1 VTLAALAVSVAM
13 ALGFA
18 LALAALRGRRP
29 RPTANDGMTA
39 HDRRRGKDPM
49 LEDLDPAET
58 REWVEALDSVLAF
71 EGADRAYV
79 LLDEVL
85 TQARRKG
92 APVPYAATTP
102 YLNTIPPD
110 REDRLDPR
118 QLTLDHQIRSL
129 IRWNALAIVLR
140 ANAESSELGGHI
152 ASFQSAATLYDVGFQ
167 HFFRAPADDHGGD
180 LLFIQGHSS
189 PGIYARSFVEGRL
202 SEDQLSKFR
211 METGGG
217 GLSSYPHPWLMP
229 DYWQLP
235 TVSMGLGPI
244 MAIYQARFLKYLASR
259 GLADTSARKVWAF
272 LGDGETDEPES
283 LGAISLASREKLDN
297 LIFVV
302 NCNLQRLDGPVR
314 GNGKIIQELEGIFR
328 GAGWNV
334 IKTIWGSGWD
344 PLIARDSTGLLL
356 KRMEECVDGDYQDF
370 KSKDGAYVRAN
381 FFGKYPELLAMV
393 EGMTDDE
400 IWALNRGG
408 HDPNKVYAAYTAAM
422 RTTGQPTVILAK
434 TVKGYGM
441 GESGEAQ
448 NITHQQKH
456 MARAALELF
465 RDRFS
470 LPLSD
475 EQLAEIPF
483 LRFSDD
489 SPEMAYLRERRA
501 ALGGPLPARRRRSTA
516 TLEVPPLS
524 AFGGQLA
531 GTPGREISTTMAFV
545 RILNTLLRDKKI
557 GNRVVPIVPDESR
570 TFGMEGMFRQ
580 YGIFSQAGQ
589 LYQPEDAS
597 QLMYYREAPDGQMLQ
612 EGISEAG
619 AMSSWIAAAT
629 AYSTSDVPMIPFYI
643 FYSMFGFQRVMD
655 LAWAAG
661 DSRAR
666 GFLLGG
672 TAGRTTLNGEGL
684 QHEDGHSHVL
694 AAMIPNCVP
703 YDPTYSCE
711 VAVIIQDGLR
721 RMLAEQEDVFFYLT
735 LMNEN
740 YEHPPLTEGA
750 ENGILRGMY
759 LLRDG
764 AGGSGD
770 AAAPRV
776 QLLGSG
782 TILREVLAGADLLA
796 ADYGVT
802 ADVWSATSFTEL
814 RRDGLAAERW
824 NMLHPGQQPRR
835 SYVEDCLA
843 GRAGP
848 VIAATDYVRSFAD
861 QIRPFVR
868 ARYRVLGTD
877 GFGRSDYRK
886 NLRRFFEVDRHYVA
900 VTALAALAQ
909 DGTIPAATVADA
921 IARYEIDTEKPDPW
935 TI

>member
-1 VTLAALAVSVAM
+1 
-13 ALGFA
+13 
-18 LALAALRGRRP
+18 
-29 RPTANDGMTA
+29 
-39 HDRRRGKDPM
+39 M
-49 LEDLDPAET
+49 LDDLDPAET
-58 REWVEALDSVLAF
+58 REWREALDSVLAF
-71 EGADRAYV
+71 EGTDRAFF
-79 LLDEVL
+79 LLDEVVSE
-85 TQARRKG
+85 ARRQG
-92 APVPYAATTP
+92 APVPYSATTP

-110 REDRLDPR
+110 KEERLDPGV
-118 QLTLDHQIRSL
+118 LDIDHRIRSL

-167 HFFRAPADDHGGD
+167 HFFRGPAAGHGGD

-202 SEDQLSKFR
+202 TEDQLAKFR

-217 GLSSYPHPWLMP
+217 GLASYPHPWLMP
-229 DYWQLP
+229 EYWQMP

-244 MAIYQARFLKYLASR
+244 MAIYQARFLKYLACR
-259 GLADTSARKVWAF
+259 GLADTADRKVWAF

-283 LGAISLASREKLDN
+283 LGAIALASREKLDN
-297 LIFVV
+297 LIFVI

-334 IKTIWGSGWD
+334 IKAVWGSGWD
-344 PLIARDSTGLLL
+344 PLLARDTTGLLRQ
-356 KRMEECVDGDYQDF
+356 RMEECVNGEYQDF
-370 KSKDGAYVRAN
+370 KSKDGAYVREK
-381 FFGKYPELLAMV
+381 FFGKYPELLDMV
-393 EGMTDDE
+393 AGMTDEE

-408 HDPNKVYAAYTAAM
+408 HDPVKIYAAYSAAM
-422 RTTGQPTVILAK
+422 RSTGQPTVILAK

-441 GESGEAQ
+441 GESGEGQ

-456 MARAALELF
+456 MADAALAAF

-470 LPLSD
+470 LPLTD
-475 EQLAEIPF
+475 EQLAGLPF
-483 LRFSDD
+483 LRFPED

-501 ALGGPLPARRRRSTA
+501 ALGGPLPARRTRSTES
-516 TLEVPPLS
+516 LDVPELS

-545 RILNTLLRDKKI
+545 RILNTLLRDKKL
-557 GNRVVPIVPDESR
+557 GPHVVPIVPDESR

-580 YGIFSQAGQ
+580 FGIFSQAGQ
-589 LYQPEDAS
+589 LYQPEDAN

-612 EGISEAG
+612 EGINEAG
-619 AMSSWIAAAT
+619 AMASWIAAAT
-629 AYSTSDVPMIPFYI
+629 AYSTSDMPMIPFYI

-694 AAMIPNCVP
+694 ASVIPNCVS
-703 YDPTYSCE
+703 YDPTYAYE

-740 YEHPPLTEGA
+740 YEHPALPEGA
-750 ENGILRGMY
+750 EAGILRGMY
-759 LLRDG
+759 LLREASPG
-764 AGGSGD
+764 TGTASPGTGTASPAPGG
-770 AAAPRV
+770 RTV

-796 ADYGVT
+796 ADYGVA

-814 RRDGLAAERW
+814 RRDGLAVDRW
-824 NMLHPGQQPRR
+824 NMLHPEAPPRR
-835 SYVEDCLA
+835 SYVETCLA

-848 VIAATDYVRSFAD
+848 VIAATDYVKTFAD
-861 QIRPFVR
+861 QIRPFVPQ
-868 ARYRVLGTD
+868 RYRVLGTD
-877 GFGRSDYRK
+877 GYGRSDYRR

-900 VTALAALAQ
+900 VAALASLAA
-909 DGTIPAATVADA
+909 DAVIPAATVTDA
-921 IARYEIDTEKPDPW
+921 IARYGIDPDKPDPVRV
-935 TI
+935 